1 MRSVALPPAP
11 GRAAPG
17 GAAAGSGYRVS
28 TEVYE
33 GPFDLLLHLILREE
47 VEIWDVSL
55 ARIVDAFLAEIE
67 HLQSVDLDTTT
78 EFLLVAATLVE
89 LKARR
94 LLPGPDD
101 VELDEELGLWEERDV
116 LLSRLLECKTF
127 KDASA
132 VLQQLADRAGR
143 SWPRT
148 AGIEERF
155 HDLTPDLLAG
165 VTPERLRRAYLRAV
179 QPRPV
184 PRVEV
189 EHIAPIRASVR
200 DAVEELADELPRV
213 GTIGFRRLTAGLA
226 TRLEVIVR
234 FLAVLELYKQGLVEI
249 EQAATFA
256 DIVIAWVGGDGD
268 GDLHR
273 PAGSLVDAYEG

>member
-1 MRSVALPPAP
+1 MRPVALRPAP
-11 GRAAPG
+11 GGDAPTG
-17 GAAAGSGYRVS
+17 PAAGTGYRVQ
-28 TEVYE
+28 TPVYE

-47 VEIWDVSL
+47 VELWDVSL

-67 HLQSVDLDTTT
+67 HLRSVDLDTTT

-89 LKARR
+89 LKTRR
-94 LLPGPDD
+94 LLPGRDD
-101 VELDEELGLWEERDV
+101 VELDEELGLWEERDL

-132 VLQQLADRAGR
+132 VLQRLADAAGR

-155 HDLTPDLLAG
+155 HSLTPDLLAG
-165 VTPERLRRAYLRAV
+165 VTPERLRRAFLRAV

-184 PRVEV
+184 PRVELD
-189 EHIAPIRASVR
+189 HIAPIRASVR

-213 GTIGFRRLTAGLA
+213 GSIGFRRLTQGLGG
-226 TRLEVIVR
+226 RLEVIVR
-234 FLAVLELYKQGLVEI
+234 FLAVLELYKQGLVDI
-249 EQAATFA
+249 EQATTFG
-256 DIVIAWVGGDGD
+256 DIVIAWVGGDMARD
-268 GDLHR
+268 
-273 PAGSLVDAYEG
+273 AGSLVDAYEG